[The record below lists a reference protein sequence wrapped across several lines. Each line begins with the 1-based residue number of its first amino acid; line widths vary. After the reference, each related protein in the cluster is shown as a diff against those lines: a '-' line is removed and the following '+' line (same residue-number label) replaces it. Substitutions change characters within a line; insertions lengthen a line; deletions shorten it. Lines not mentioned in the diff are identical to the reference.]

1 LSTNVNEI
9 KNKQAQIGT
18 ELANRKKIMAS
29 RKTIVDTCKINITCL
44 NLIPYKTSA
53 DQAVALV
60 YYISASI
67 KIVLNVEQT
76 SACVVVNMPTI

>member
-18 ELANRKKIMAS
+18 ELANR
-29 RKTIVDTCKINITCL
+29 T
-44 NLIPYKTSA
+44 
-53 DQAVALV
+53 LV

-76 SACVVVNMPTI
+76 SACFVVNMNLINSTEIIYDEH